1 MCLLFVFVLLTLTFS
16 SIRDLAIVASSL
28 RKISEI
34 YFVSLTIPTV
44 IHVYMYVAE
53 IWVEDGNLVHS
64 GPKQNHEVLEL
75 GP

>member
-1 MCLLFVFVLLTLTFS
+1 MCLLFVFVLLTLTF
-16 SIRDLAIVASSL
+16 SSL

>member
-16 SIRDLAIVASSL
+16 SIRDLASSL

>member
-16 SIRDLAIVASSL
+16 SIRDLASSWFASKNKRNLFCKSYHPD
-28 RKISEI
+28 S
-34 YFVSLTIPTV
+34 YT
-44 IHVYMYVAE
+44 YMYVAE